1 MLGNVFQQTAPV
13 LGQVAAACVGAFSRH
28 QGAAR
33 GLLTYMPKPGSGK
46 TNTVT
51 LIPGDGIGPEVT
63 DSVVQIVD
71 ALEAP
76 IVWERFDGMSGAL
89 PDGSPRIEVPKEVLD
104 SIRKNGVC
112 LKGTLFT
119 TLSKKNTSTQSLNV
133 QLRKDLDLVVNLV
146 HGFSIP
152 GLKTRHDDLDIVVIR
167 ENLEGEYSGLEH
179 EVVEGVVESLKV
191 ITEEKSMRIAEYAF
205 EFAYLNNRQRVT
217 AVHKANIMKKGDGM
231 FLKACQT
238 IAKKY
243 PNIEYTEMIVDNTCM
258 QLVSKPDQFDVMV
271 APNLYGNLVAN
282 VVAGLCGGNGIVPGG
297 NIGKDVA
304 IFEQG
309 ARAVSSELA
318 GKGVANPTALTLSTS
333 MMLRHLGLHSFS
345 DRLEAAVLDVYQTGD
360 KASLTPD
367 VGGTGSTGSMTAA
380 IISRLE

>member
-1 MLGNVFQQTAPV
+1 MLLAQAGAQAF
-13 LGQVAAACVGAFSRH
+13 GGIAAACAGAFARNH
-28 QGAAR
+28 GAVR
-33 GLLTYMPKPGSGK
+33 GLLTYMPKPGSGQRK
-46 TNTVT
+46 TVT
-51 LIPGDGIGPEVT
+51 LIPGDGIGPEIT
-63 DSVVQIVD
+63 DAVVQIVD

-76 IVWERFDGMSGAL
+76 IVWERFDGLSGSM
-89 PDGSPRIEVPKEVLD
+89 PDGTPRTEVPKEVLD

-112 LKGTLFT
+112 LKGTMYT
-119 TLSKKNTSTQSLNV
+119 ALSKKNTSTQSLNV

-179 EVVEGVVESLKV
+179 EVVDGVVESLKV
-191 ITEEKSMRIAEYAF
+191 ITEEKSLRIAEYAF
-205 EFAYLNNRQRVT
+205 EFAYLNHRQRVT

-231 FLKACQT
+231 FLKACQAV
-238 IAKKY
+238 AKKY
-243 PNIEYTEMIVDNTCM
+243 PDIEYTEMIVDNTCM

-297 NIGKDVA
+297 NIGNDYAV
-304 IFEQG
+304 FEQG
-309 ARAVSSELA
+309 ARAVSNDLA
-318 GKGVANPTALTLSTS
+318 GRGVANPTALTLSTS

-345 DRLEAAVLDVYQTGD
+345 DRLEAAVLDVYQSGD
-360 KASLTPD
+360 KSVLTSDVGGSGTTASLTQ
-367 VGGTGSTGSMTAA
+367 A
-380 IISRLE
+380 IVSRLE